1 LLLQKKKTKFENM
14 QISQY
19 ISDLLYRYECV
30 TLPNFGAFL
39 SHPISARINEATN
52 DFYPPQKQLS
62 FNVQLQSNDGLL
74 ASYIS
79 DVENINF
86 EQATSKIETQVTQLN
101 SRLDKGETVEFKNIG
116 ELTTSKE
123 GKLVFTPSDSINY
136 MTGAFGLG
144 AFVSPS
150 IERQAHQKAVGG
162 AIALSPKRS
171 KSNVFKYAA
180 IAVLAL
186 GLSGSIGS
194 NLYLSQIEHQ
204 NTIALETANA
214 TLDTKIQEAT
224 FVINNPLPTVMV
236 NLKKQSGDFHIVA
249 GAFRIKANSHRKLK
263 QLKALGYDARLIGTN
278 RYGLHQVVYESFETR
293 EEAQKALFRIK
304 KTHNRAAWLLIKNL
318 P

>member
-1 LLLQKKKTKFENM
+1 M

-86 EQATSKIETQVTQLN
+86 EQATSKIETHVTQLN

-186 GLSGSIGS
+186 GLSGFIGS

-204 NTIALETANA
+204 NTITLEAANA

-224 FVINNPLPTVMV
+224 FVINNPLPTVIV

-249 GAFRIKANSHRKLK
+249 GAFRIIANSHRKLK
-263 QLKALGYDARLIGTN
+263 QLKTLGYDARLIGTN

>member
-1 LLLQKKKTKFENM
+1 M

-101 SRLDKGETVEFKNIG
+101 SRLHKGETVEFKNIG

-204 NTIALETANA
+204 NTIALEAANA

-224 FVINNPLPTVMV
+224 FVINNPLPTVIV

-263 QLKALGYDARLIGTN
+263 QLKTLGYDARLIGTN

>member
-1 LLLQKKKTKFENM
+1 M

-62 FNVQLQSNDGLL
+62 FNVQLQSYDGLL

-86 EQATSKIETQVTQLN
+86 EQATSKIETHVTQLN

-204 NTIALETANA
+204 NTIALEAANA

>member
-1 LLLQKKKTKFENM
+1 M

-101 SRLDKGETVEFKNIG
+101 SRLDKGETIEFKNIG

-162 AIALSPKRS
+162 DIALSPKRS

-180 IAVLAL
+180 IAVIAL

-204 NTIALETANA
+204 NTIALEAANA

-263 QLKALGYDARLIGTN
+263 QLKTLGYDARLIGTN